1 MTTATLPR
9 RFMRPVAT
17 APARRSML
25 IGFGATLALGLLL
38 LLGMATAIGASAG
51 ANVLRG
57 VTVGGVPVGGLT
69 RAQAAEHLV
78 AQLPSLAAGEAV
90 IRVADMEQRVAYAD
104 LGRGYD
110 MDAMLDSALSVG
122 RGGNPLADGISRL
135 RTLAHATALPVVVHA
150 YDDDALASISAS
162 VAEAVSHPPV
172 EGAVLRDGT
181 AFTVRTSE
189 LGIVVDAETVSA
201 ALAAAVDSPDPADVV
216 LELSPATVAP
226 IVDTEMAETA
236 AAAATAMVDD
246 LELGIPGADQESL
259 PLDAETIASWISFGP
274 EAELSYT
281 ARLDTGAVATAVGA
295 LAEDINQDAINAQIA
310 VGAGGGLG
318 GVIAGQEGR
327 ALNVDETVAG
337 LVDALKERAA
347 GGSVA
352 SLGLAVD
359 VTEPSFT
366 TAEAEAQLPQMQ
378 MISSWTTYYV
388 PGDGNG
394 YGNNI
399 NIPAR
404 DIDGRNL
411 APGETFSFWGSIG
424 PVTVERGFQYGGV
437 IIGGRSVAGGAIG
450 GGICSTST
458 TIFNAALR
466 AGLEMGVR
474 ANHYYY
480 IDRYPDGL
488 DATVYMDDNF
498 VQDMTFTNDTDNVI
512 VIRGFGGNGFVTF
525 QLWSIPT
532 GRSVV
537 ITNPVTS
544 NHRVA
549 ADTTVVDGSMAPG
562 TSRRVEYPHN
572 GHDVSRTRYVYDANG
587 NLIHQNTYFSSYR
600 TVNGIVAVG
609 PAVAVQAAPEPPPPA
624 PPADGGAGDAPPP
637 TEPAPPPTTP

>member
-25 IGFGATLALGLLL
+25 IGFGATLALGLLVL
-38 LLGMATAIGASAG
+38 VGMATAIGASAG

-69 RAQAAEHLV
+69 RAQAAEHLA

-90 IRVADMEQRVAYAD
+90 VRVADMEQRVAYAD

-110 MDAMLDSALSVG
+110 MDAMLESALSVG
-122 RGGNPLADGISRL
+122 RGGNPVADGISRL
-135 RTLAHATALPVVVHA
+135 RTLVHATALPVVVHA
-150 YDDDALASISAS
+150 YDDAALASISAS

-181 AFTVRTSE
+181 EFTVRPSE
-189 LGIVVDAETVSA
+189 LGTVVDVQTVSA

-216 LELSPATVAP
+216 VELSPATIAP

-246 LELGIPGADQESL
+246 LELNIPGADQESV
-259 PLDAETIASWISFGP
+259 PLDADTIASWISFGP

-281 ARLDTGAVATAVGA
+281 ARLHTGAVATAVST
-295 LAEDINQDAINAQIA
+295 LAEDINQDAVNAQIG

-488 DATVYMDDNF
+488 DATVYMDDSF

-609 PAVAVQAAPEPPPPA
+609 PAVVQAAPEPPPPA
-624 PPADGGAGDAPPP
+624 PEPPP
-637 TEPAPPPTTP
+637 SEPPVGDQPPPSPPAP

>member
-25 IGFGATLALGLLL
+25 IGFGATLALGLLVL
-38 LLGMATAIGASAG
+38 VGMATAIGASAG

-69 RAQAAEHLV
+69 RAQAAEHLA

-90 IRVADMEQRVAYAD
+90 VRVADMEQRVAYAD

-110 MDAMLDSALSVG
+110 MDAMLESALSVG
-122 RGGNPLADGISRL
+122 RGGNPVADGISRL
-135 RTLAHATALPVVVHA
+135 RTLVHATALPVVVHA
-150 YDDDALASISAS
+150 YDDAALASISAS

-181 AFTVRTSE
+181 EFTVRPSE
-189 LGIVVDAETVSA
+189 LGTVVDVQTVSA

-216 LELSPATVAP
+216 VELSPATIAP

-246 LELGIPGADQESL
+246 LELNIPGADQESV
-259 PLDAETIASWISFGP
+259 PLDADTIASWISFGP

-281 ARLDTGAVATAVGA
+281 ARLDTGAVATAVST
-295 LAEDINQDAINAQIA
+295 LAEDINQDAVNAQIG

-488 DATVYMDDNF
+488 DATVYMDDSF

-609 PAVAVQAAPEPPPPA
+609 PAVVQAAPEPPPPA
-624 PPADGGAGDAPPP
+624 PEPPP
-637 TEPAPPPTTP
+637 SEPPVGDQPPPSPPAP